1 RFVHILPSDG
11 YLAAGVDFPY
21 VLDVLASAPCRWE
34 GDGFSARANWQAV
47 NVEAEA
53 EVTRFLVQ
61 HQDQRIGTMCWR
73 LVGRHN
79 IQNALA
85 VIAVARRLG
94 VSFDDICQGV
104 QSFVGV
110 KR

>member
-1 RFVHILPSDG
+1 MPVEG
-11 YLAAGVDFPY
+11 Y
-21 VLDVLASAPCRWE
+21 
-34 GDGFSARANWQAV
+34 GFSERANWQAV

-61 HQDQRIGTMCWR
+61 YQGQRVGTMCWE

-85 VIAVARRLG
+85 VIAVAHRLG
-94 VSFDDICQGV
+94 VSLDDIRQGV
-104 QSFVGV
+104 QSFEG
-110 KR
+110 